1 MDYLIEICAY
11 SQVGGYF
18 IWSLQTTM
26 KYENRIVL
34 FLDILN
40 FKNLVDATVDK
51 DDKDIG
57 EKIKELHD
65 AVSDL
70 RQSVMTPISLSNKYS
85 RRVTQFSDS
94 LVISIK
100 EDDTEEQWLFF
111 DDILQL
117 IVNLSLKGIFCRGA
131 ISQGKLF
138 HDNKVV
144 FGPALIDA
152 YLTESKAALYP
163 RVIFDRVIVE
173 KINKEIDVDKT
184 LQYKTDTDDKVY
196 LDYFAGPRHLMRGE
210 NEFIKIHLLNLRR
223 QIIDGLRFK
232 SPDIRIKYGWMK
244 NKYNRAIDDI
254 KSMVPLYGIFDK
266 ENLKLSKKI

>member
-1 MDYLIEICAY
+1 
-11 SQVGGYF
+11 
-18 IWSLQTTM
+18 M

-40 FKNLVDATVDK
+40 FKNLVDATVDSN
-51 DDKDIG
+51 DRDI
-57 EKIKELHD
+57 EVKIKELHD

-70 RQSVMTPISLSNKYS
+70 RQGVMNPISLSNKYS

-100 EDDTEEQWLFF
+100 EDDNQEQWLFF
-111 DDILQL
+111 EDILQL
-117 IVNLSLKGIFCRGA
+117 IVNLSLRGIFCRGA

-138 HDNKVV
+138 HDSKVV

-163 RVIFDRVIVE
+163 RVIFDRSIVE
-173 KINKEIDVDKT
+173 KINGEINVDRS
-184 LQYKTDTDDKVY
+184 LQYRTDTDDKIY
-196 LDYFAGPRHLMRGE
+196 LDYFGGPRHLMKGE
-210 NEFIKIHLLNLRR
+210 NEFIKIHLLNLRK

-232 SPDIRIKYGWMK
+232 NPDIKIKYGWMK
-244 NKYNRAIDDI
+244 NKYNRAVDDI
-254 KSMVPLYGIFDK
+254 KSMPPFYGIFNQD
-266 ENLKLSKKI
+266 NLKLLKKI